1 MEGQGLI
8 QSTVRQ
14 VYDLHVG
21 DSLEYKSDHRNVSGY
36 TELMSHTIRVVLSRQ
51 DIGDSIILRIKDK
64 TISSILYYGPN
75 WGDSAEYESIY
86 SHLDSSIL
94 YYHTATLGCDTHN
107 FFCHIDTAY
116 VDSSRY
122 NSRKIDEHWE
132 GNRSVA
138 AYDTMFADGLGMIS
152 GSFGSEDNT
161 IEQGGFTLEYYH
173 LANGEVWGIPEYFR
187 LPNGINDQDNSAMV
201 VSVFP
206 NPALSVF
213 QIKLASFPVTKTTL
227 YLHDEMGRMIRQQ
240 EISKEN
246 TQVDREGIADGV
258 YFWTIRAEGMDIH
271 YGKLVFE

>member
-1 MEGQGLI
+1 
-8 QSTVRQ
+8 
-14 VYDLHVG
+14 
-21 DSLEYKSDHRNVSGY
+21 
-36 TELMSHTIRVVLSRQ
+36 
-51 DIGDSIILRIKDK
+51 
-64 TISSILYYGPN
+64 
-75 WGDSAEYESIY
+75 
-86 SHLDSSIL
+86 
-94 YYHTATLGCDTHN
+94 
-107 FFCHIDTAY
+107 
-116 VDSSRY
+116 
-122 NSRKIDEHWE
+122 
-132 GNRSVA
+132 
-138 AYDTMFADGLGMIS
+138 MIS